1 MANFPLNK
9 KEKNTIYLFFY
20 KHILTAVPILE
31 GNHKKL
37 LWFSNSHNLFLK
49 AHATGLKPE
58 MDANMLKVQGALPA
72 M

>member
-1 MANFPLNK
+1 M
-9 KEKNTIYLFFY
+9 
-20 KHILTAVPILE
+20 TAVPILE

-37 LWFSNSHNLFLK
+37 LWFSNSHNHILK

-58 MDANMLKVQGALPA
+58 MGANMLKVQGALPA